1 MAHHR
6 LASTPETVCW
16 GYWDAAASPVL
27 RIQPGDIVTIDTV
40 SGGPETV
47 PPGRAPMADLAAIH
61 ARAEPDLGPH
71 ILTGPIHVTGAAR
84 GDALAVRILD
94 LRVRQDW
101 GWMLHLPD
109 WGALPERFPERR
121 VIDVPLDLASMT
133 ARPHWGGAV
142 PLAPFL
148 GNFGVA
154 PAPDVG
160 RVTSVAPREF
170 GGNMDNKAL
179 TVGATVYFPVFV
191 DGALFSAGDGHAAQ
205 GDGEVCVTAVEAPLE
220 ATLAFELIKGWSL
233 AAPRAET
240 DSHLI
245 SMGMH
250 EDLDEAARL
259 ALGDM
264 IDWLVASFGMAEA
277 DAYSLCSIAGDLRV
291 TQVVDV
297 NKGVHCMLPKAVLP

>member
-1 MAHHR
+1 MTHHR

-16 GYWDAAASPVL
+16 GYWDASVPPVL
-27 RIQPGDIVTIDTV
+27 RIESGDVVTIETV

-47 PPGRAPMADLAAIH
+47 PDGRAAMPDLAAIH
-61 ARAEPDLGPH
+61 AGAERDLGPH
-71 ILTGPIHVTGAAR
+71 ILTGPIHVAGAR
-84 GDALAVRILD
+84 PGDALAVRILD
-94 LRVRQDW
+94 LRLRQDW

-121 VIDVPLDLASMT
+121 VIDVPLDRASMT
-133 ARPHWGGAV
+133 ARPHWGGVV

-154 PAPDVG
+154 PAPAVG
-160 RVTSVAPREF
+160 RASSVMPREF

-191 DGALFSAGDGHAAQ
+191 EGALFSAGDGHAAQ
-205 GDGEVCVTAVEAPLE
+205 GDGEVCVTAIETPLE
-220 ATLAFELIKGWSL
+220 ATLGFSVISGRRLS
-233 AAPRAET
+233 APRAET
-240 DSHLI
+240 DAALI

-250 EDLDEAARL
+250 EDLDEAMRL

-264 IDWLVASFGMAEA
+264 IDWLAADFGMAEA
-277 DAYSLCSIAGDLRV
+277 DAYSLCSIAGDLHV

-297 NKGVHCMLPKAVLP
+297 NKGVHCILPKAVLP